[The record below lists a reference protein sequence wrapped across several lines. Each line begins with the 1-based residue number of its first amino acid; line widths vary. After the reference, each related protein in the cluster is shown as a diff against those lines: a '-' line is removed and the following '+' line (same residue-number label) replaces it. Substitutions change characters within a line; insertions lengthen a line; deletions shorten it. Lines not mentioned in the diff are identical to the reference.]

1 MFAKVIAQILR
12 SGRVQ
17 GDKHREIRPSLGISE
32 LFVSEQAHLHIIIA
46 GAGLGGL
53 AAAVSCALAGH
64 TVEVVEQAKEL
75 VEVGAGLQITPN
87 ASRLFEYWQLP
98 NSVWQAAAEPTALTV
113 HRYTGPILA
122 NEPVFHKDIRA
133 KYGAPFIDLH
143 RVDLQQALFT
153 RAKELGVTFHLNE
166 RVDSIDFATT
176 TVQTLAGNRYT
187 GDLIIAADGLWSRCR
202 ECFLGKKD
210 APLPTGDLAYR
221 IVLTADQIS
230 DPELRAWV
238 ENPECHFWIGPSAHA
253 VAYSLRNGRMFN
265 IVLLVPDNLPP
276 GVSRQ
281 SGSVEEMR
289 KLFEGWDPVGDACHP
304 MLPYL
309 AQGAN
314 SSLEDGAVLG
324 QLLGHMKNKSH
335 LPQILRLYERL
346 RKSRGEAIV
355 KETFKQVSLPS
366 HSVHRR
372 ALTFF
377 SDMISTCQMARNRKR
392 EMRSSCLNSERRLRA
407 RFPVDGEC
415 STLCGT
421 VSRSHDTRT
430 CPKVQPWLYGYD
442 AIKEVEKAVMQHPEL
457 FARTAA
463 SL

>member
-1 MFAKVIAQILR
+1 METWVN
-12 SGRVQ
+12 
-17 GDKHREIRPSLGISE
+17 DKSN
-32 LFVSEQAHLHIIIA
+32 
-46 GAGLGGL
+46 
-53 AAAVSCALAGH
+53 
-64 TVEVVEQAKEL
+64 L
-75 VEVGAGLQITPN
+75 V
-87 ASRLFEYWQLP
+87 
-98 NSVWQAAAEPTALTV
+98 
-113 HRYTGPILA
+113 
-122 NEPVFHKDIRA
+122 
-133 KYGAPFIDLH
+133 
-143 RVDLQQALFT
+143 
-153 RAKELGVTFHLNE
+153 
-166 RVDSIDFATT
+166 
-176 TVQTLAGNRYT
+176 
-187 GDLIIAADGLWSRCR
+187 
-202 ECFLGKKD
+202 FL
-210 APLPTGDLAYR
+210 
-221 IVLTADQIS
+221 
-230 DPELRAWV
+230 
-238 ENPECHFWIGPSAHA
+238 
-253 VAYSLRNGRMFN
+253 
-265 IVLLVPDNLPP
+265 
-276 GVSRQ
+276 
-281 SGSVEEMR
+281 
-289 KLFEGWDPVGDACHP
+289 GDACHP

-335 LPQILRLYERL
+335 LPQILRLYESL

-366 HSVHRR
+366 HSVHCR

-430 CPKVQPWLYGYD
+430 CPEVQPWLYGYN

>member
-1 MFAKVIAQILR
+1 M
-12 SGRVQ
+12 
-17 GDKHREIRPSLGISE
+17 
-32 LFVSEQAHLHIIIA
+32 VSEQAHLHIIIA

-98 NSVWQAAAEPTALTV
+98 NSIWQAAAEPTALTV

-122 NEPVFHKDIRA
+122 NEPVFHKNIRA

-238 ENPECHFWIGPSAHA
+238 ENPECHFWIGPGAHA

-276 GVSRQ
+276 RVSRQ

-289 KLFEGWDPVGDACHP
+289 KLFEGWDPVLNRFLSYVDSVDKNQFDHRVFLSKDAEMVTWVNVNAKFIFLGDACHP

-335 LPQILRLYERL
+335 LPQILRLYESL

-355 KETFKQVSLPS
+355 KETFKQRHDFHMP
-366 HSVHRR
+366 
-372 ALTFF
+372 
-377 SDMISTCQMARNRKR
+377 
-392 EMRSSCLNSERRLRA
+392 
-407 RFPVDGEC
+407 DGEEQEKRDAIFL
-415 STLCGT
+415 SQLGKEIKGAFP
-421 VSRSHDTRT
+421 SRWT
-430 CPKVQPWLYGYD
+430 CPEVQPWLYGYN